1 MSEIRFY
8 HLERQTLD
16 QVLPALLSKALSGGR
31 RIVLKAPN
39 AQEAERLNAHLWTYD
54 PNSFIPHGSEKDG
67 HAEHQPVWITAK
79 DENPNAADVLILSG
93 GVESALLGDF
103 ALCCDM
109 LDGRDPEAVSAAR
122 NRWRWATAKGFA
134 CIYWQQEPGGK
145 WVKGGASRAG
155 NAEL

>member
-39 AQEAERLNAHLWTYD
+39 VQEAERLNAHLWTYD

-67 HAEHQPVWITAK
+67 HAAHQPVWITAK
-79 DENPNAADVLILSG
+79 DENPNSADVLILSG

-103 ALCCDM
+103 ALCCEM

-122 NRWRWATAKGFA
+122 ARWKDYKDAGHDIT
-134 CIYWQQEPGGK
+134 YWQQGQQGWEK
-145 WVKGGASRAG
+145 KAG
-155 NAEL
+155 

>member
-54 PNSFIPHGSEKDG
+54 PNSFIPHGSDKDG
-67 HAEHQPVWITAK
+67 HAEHQPVWITAR
-79 DENPNAADVLILSG
+79 DENPNGADVLILSG
-93 GVESALLGDF
+93 GVDSPLLGDF
-103 ALCCDM
+103 ALCCEM

-122 NRWRWATAKGFA
+122 TRWKDYKDAGHDIT
-134 CIYWQQEPGGK
+134 YWQQGPQGWEK
-145 WVKGGASRAG
+145 KAG
-155 NAEL
+155 